1 MTPME
6 EQYHALKKEAG
17 ESLLFFRLG
26 DFYEMFGEDAEIAS
40 EILEIALTARNK
52 KSENPVPMCGVPI
65 RSAERYIAKLIRAGK
80 KVALAEQVSDPSGPG
95 IVERKIVSIITPG
108 TTLSEHVLEAEKSHY
123 LSALY
128 ADSEGEIAVAFCD
141 VSTGEAFVQVFR
153 DEDDAYKELMKRN
166 VAEVLMTPEHYKQ
179 YASGLKYFSGALSR
193 HFLPEN
199 PERFIQTFFGVKTL
213 KPFGM
218 QEVQSAIHASALLFS
233 FVEENQKQDHSHFS
247 GIALKSEG
255 KKLRID
261 SDTIKNL
268 ELFAGSDGNRK
279 NGLFFHLNHTKTP
292 MGAREL
298 QKIMLEPFR
307 EKAEITARTNAQ
319 SSLIEDTVLHENI
332 STHLLQ
338 VSDIERI
345 LVRISQGKSFPSDFV
360 KLEQSLSA
368 LQNMSKHLCEGSCP
382 HWQERGKEIIDILE
396 QEKK

>member
-1 MTPME
+1 ME
-6 EQYHALKKEAG
+6 EQYQILKKEAG
-17 ESLLFFRLG
+17 ESILFFRLG

-52 KSENPVPMCGVPI
+52 KSDNPLPMCGVPV
-65 RSAERYIAKLIRAGK
+65 RSVERYVAKLTRAGK
-80 KVALAEQVSDPSGPG
+80 KVALAEQVSDPSASG
-95 IVERKIVSIITPG
+95 IVKRKIVSIITPG

-123 LSALY
+123 LSAFY
-128 ADSEGEIAVAFCD
+128 ADPDGEIALTFCD
-141 VSTGEAFVQVFR
+141 VSTGEAFVQIFK
-153 DEDDAYKELMKRN
+153 ENDDACKELMKRN
-166 VAEVLMTPEHYKQ
+166 VAEVLMTPDHYKK

-199 PERFIQTFFGVKTL
+199 PERFVRSFFGVKTL
-213 KPFGM
+213 KPFGIHNL
-218 QEVQSAIHASALLFS
+218 QSAIHATALLFS
-233 FVEENQKQDHSHFS
+233 FVEENQKQDLSHFS
-247 GIALKSEG
+247 GIALKTEG

-261 SDTIKNL
+261 ADTIKNL

-298 QKIMLEPFR
+298 QKIMIEPFR
-307 EKAEITARTNAQ
+307 EKLEITSRTDAQ
-319 SSLIEDTVLHENI
+319 SSLIENRSLHENI
-332 STHLLQ
+332 SNQLSQ

-360 KLEQSLSA
+360 KLQNSLLA
-368 LQNMSKHLCEGSCP
+368 IKTMGEVLCEGDCP
-382 HWQERGKEIIDILE
+382 HWKERGEGISDILK